1 MSVKAVIF
9 ATPNKSRDNGMKNA
23 FEVVDHEKNLVWA
36 FSMRPTTNEW
46 WEVATT
52 NLGGLLFAIPDFI
65 DKTQPLLM
73 NTIERWCII
82 NGLTIRPELTLTKE
96 KYDIYHIN
104 GEPVFISFRWAVSAK
119 YKRRKSGNSRIE
131 HFEVCSEDRA
141 GANDLLH
148 RKFKGASLVEVKS
161 ITPTGYG
168 ICYWKNRPGFPHI
181 DPDTLSRLKM
191 PENL

>member
-1 MSVKAVIF
+1 
-9 ATPNKSRDNGMKNA
+9 MKNA
-23 FEVVDHEKNLVWA
+23 YQVLDNKQEFFWSFRVINNTMLGQDVWQA
-36 FSMRPTTNEW
+36 ETAS
-46 WEVATT
+46 
-52 NLGGLLFAIPDFI
+52 LSGGIPVPDFR
-65 DKTQPLLM
+65 DDSAALLM

-82 NGLTIRPELTLTKE
+82 NNLTIRPELTLTKE

-181 DPDTLSRLKM
+181 DPDTLSRLQM